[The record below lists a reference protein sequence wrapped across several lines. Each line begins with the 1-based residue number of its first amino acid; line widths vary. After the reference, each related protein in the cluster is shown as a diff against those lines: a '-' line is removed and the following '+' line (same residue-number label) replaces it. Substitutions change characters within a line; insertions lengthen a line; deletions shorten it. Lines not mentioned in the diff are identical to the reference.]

1 MARNRKQNNDSNPEN
16 LSADMEL
23 QPQPEAIAPV
33 DEAVAGGVERLMEV
47 IERSVENVG
56 SDEAER
62 ELLRQGVTTIV
73 QDTLLEFLR
82 PQEGNMES
90 MAMGL
95 VQPVGESLTLG
106 ADGANGTT
114 ERAID
119 AAVRGSQQTGM
130 AFVDFTQGLITGTFN
145 SIIKATVD
153 QMKAYSEMVA
163 DLTKSLKEFASDN
176 VSEDAISETLLEM
189 AFEEKVGNETKPF
202 KVEADQPRR
211 SYHLKRLYFLAPVT
225 GGYRAEILKVFGLG
239 TFVNSKGQIDDS
251 VKDQLDKDD
260 ITGLGALDGSGKKNY
275 LATDIATIRAAVKHG
290 LAKDGMNQLRQM
302 AREGMARI
310 VITEGEIN
318 TKLLFRVSSTD
329 STTTNKTNT
338 NRTSFGGS
346 LKAGAMWGWG
356 NASLSAY
363 YNNLSVSTV
372 DQTTVG
378 NIETLTQMSGQVTL
392 KFKTDYKP
400 LNDGTGTVKESDLAP
415 IV

>member
-16 LSADMEL
+16 LSADTEL

-47 IERSVENVG
+47 IERNVENIG

-82 PQEGNMES
+82 PQDANMES

-95 VQPVGESLTLG
+95 VQPVGEALTLG
-106 ADGANGTT
+106 ADPANGTT

-176 VSEDAISETLLEM
+176 VSEDAISEKLAEM
-189 AFEEKVGNETKPF
+189 AFEETTNGTATAF
-202 KVEADQPRR
+202 KVVAGQPRR
-211 SYHLKRLYFLAPVT
+211 SYHLKRLYF
-225 GGYRAEILKVFGLG
+225 
-239 TFVNSKGQIDDS
+239 
-251 VKDQLDKDD
+251 
-260 ITGLGALDGSGKKNY
+260 
-275 LATDIATIRAAVKHG
+275 
-290 LAKDGMNQLRQM
+290 
-302 AREGMARI
+302 
-310 VITEGEIN
+310 
-318 TKLLFRVSSTD
+318 
-329 STTTNKTNT
+329 
-338 NRTSFGGS
+338 
-346 LKAGAMWGWG
+346 
-356 NASLSAY
+356 
-363 YNNLSVSTV
+363 
-372 DQTTVG
+372 
-378 NIETLTQMSGQVTL
+378 
-392 KFKTDYKP
+392 
-400 LNDGTGTVKESDLAP
+400 
-415 IV
+415 

>member
-47 IERSVENVG
+47 IERNVENIG

-82 PQEGNMES
+82 PQEGNLES

-106 ADGANGTT
+106 NNGTT

-153 QMKAYSEMVA
+153 QMKAYSEMVS

-176 VSEDAISETLLEM
+176 VSEDAISEKLAEM
-189 AFEEKVGNETKPF
+189 AFEETTNGTATTF
-202 KVEADQPRR
+202 KVATGQPRR

-225 GGYRAEILKVFGLG
+225 GGYREDILEVFGLG
-239 TFVNSKGQIDDS
+239 DSVANGQIKDEDKGKLDQDDPAGIGDADS
-251 VKDQLDKDD
+251 
-260 ITGLGALDGSGKKNY
+260 TGKKNY
-275 LATDIATIRAAVKHG
+275 LATDIATIRTAVKHG

-329 STTTNKTNT
+329 STTTNTTNT

>member
-62 ELLRQGVTTIV
+62 ELLRQGVTTVV

-106 ADGANGTT
+106 NNGTT

-130 AFVDFTQGLITGTFN
+130 AFVEFTQGLITGTFN
-145 SIIKATVD
+145 SIIKATLD
-153 QMKAYSEMVA
+153 QMKAYSDMVA

-176 VSEDAISETLLEM
+176 VSDDAVAEKLAQLTFTEKDTAGKDK
-189 AFEEKVGNETKPF
+189 AFPVVEKE
-202 KVEADQPRR
+202 PRR
-211 SYHLKRLYFLAPVT
+211 AYHLKRLYYMAPVT
-225 GGYRAEILKVFGLG
+225 GGHRAEIIRVFG
-239 TFVNSKGQIDDS
+239 QDS
-251 VKDQLDKDD
+251 VFKPTTTDVIDEAKVKELFESDFDKTDGIEVDSSKVYTSSD
-260 ITGLGALDGSGKKNY
+260 IS
-275 LATDIATIRAAVKHG
+275 TIQTAIKHG
-290 LAKDGMNQLRQM
+290 LARDGMNQLRQM

-318 TKLLFRVSSTD
+318 TKLIFRVASTESSSTN
-329 STTTNKTNT
+329 TTNRKSQ
-338 NRTSFGGS
+338 SFGGS
-346 LKAGAMWGWG
+346 VKAGATWGWG
-356 NASLSAY
+356 NASVSAY